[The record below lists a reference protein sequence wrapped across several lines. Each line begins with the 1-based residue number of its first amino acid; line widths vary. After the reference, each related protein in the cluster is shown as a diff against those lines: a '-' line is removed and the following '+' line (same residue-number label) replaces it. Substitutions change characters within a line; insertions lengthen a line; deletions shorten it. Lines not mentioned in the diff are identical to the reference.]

1 MQEDSSTG
9 VTQLTKVVMHEA
21 EEQGGREARRDISSL
36 PLDVL
41 AGPSLLG
48 CLRLAR
54 LAMFAC
60 VSRRMREAAIAAGAR
75 HSSVSLAGP
84 LEAEDASVIVSLL
97 KRLPALT
104 ALDLAG
110 SQEVV
115 SACLQALF
123 RDERPDPSD
132 GDGVCSGR
140 GRYLSCLT
148 CLRTSGVVDAG
159 ILETA
164 LTSCGLL
171 RALGLRTCA
180 VTDKLVSCFAPA
192 CPFLQSVDLSN
203 TATGD
208 YGVSLLAL
216 HCDLREV
223 ALRACPITDDS
234 LHSLAL
240 GASHLEVLD
249 IGWCKEVTDKG
260 ILRITSQ
267 SHTASCQHLKIVDLS
282 KCTLSYKAIRA
293 VAQLQGLEKLS
304 AAGLHG
310 LQGEAEEIETFRLL
324 AHRSSLTSIDVSVP
338 IPPWTVGDR
347 AIAALCSH
355 DRCSVYLLF

>member
-1 MQEDSSTG
+1 
-9 VTQLTKVVMHEA
+9 VKQLTKFAMQEA
-21 EEQGGREARRDISSL
+21 EEQGAGVARRDISSL

-48 CLRLAR
+48 CFRLAR

-75 HSSVSLAGP
+75 HTAVSLAGP

-110 SQEVV
+110 SREVV

-123 RDERPDPSD
+123 SDETELGRGSARPDGSD
-132 GDGVCSGR
+132 GDGACSGR
-140 GRYLSCLT
+140 GTYLSCLT

-171 RALGLRTCA
+171 RALGLRNCA

-240 GASHLEVLD
+240 GARELEVLD

-267 SHTASCQHLKIVDLS
+267 SHTASCQHLKNVNLS

-324 AHRSSLTSIDVSVP
+324 AHCSSLTSIDVSVP

-355 DRCSVYLLF
+355 DRYSVYLLY